1 MISGIV
7 EFIKEL
13 EGTREALETA
23 IGATKQY
30 KDIHS
35 RHMDLMDRVGILDQ
49 NLQNELD
56 GVHGRVMSL
65 DDDINQAIGFFGGML
80 YYHILTNV
88 LHNDDGGAR

>member
-1 MISGIV
+1 MKSGMV
-7 EFIKEL
+7 EFIKGL

-35 RHMDLMDRVGILDQ
+35 RHMALMDRVGALDK

-65 DDDINQAIGFFGGML
+65 DDDINQAIGFFGGMM
-80 YYHILTNV
+80 YYHVMAVTAEEDNA
-88 LHNDDGGAR
+88 ND